1 MTQMEAETRDRIE
14 KEILIRAPR
23 ARVWRALADKTEFG
37 TWFGVRFSGDGAF
50 APGAKVQ
57 GQLTYP
63 GYEHVELEIEIVDV
77 VPEERLSYR
86 WHPYAVEPGVDYSAE
101 PTTLVTFTLSEAEGG
116 TRLEVVES
124 GFDRIP
130 LERRAK
136 AFRSNESGWAQQI
149 HNIDRHVTAN
159 E

>member
-1 MTQMEAETRDRIE
+1 MTQMEVETRDRIE

-23 ARVWRALADKTEFG
+23 SRVWRALADKSEFG
-37 TWFGVRFSGDGAF
+37 TWFGIRFPAGAF
-50 APGAKVQ
+50 TPGEKVR

-63 GYEHVELEIEIVDV
+63 GYEHVVLEVEIVDV
-77 VPEERLSYR
+77 VPDERLSYR
-86 WHPYAVEPGVDYSAE
+86 WHPYAVERDVDYSGE
-101 PTTLVTFTLSEAEGG
+101 PTTLVTFTLSDDAGG

-136 AFRSNESGWAQQI
+136 AFRSNDGGWTQQI

-159 E
+159 Q